1 MIKNLFMVMLLLIA
15 GAASAQQVKSD
26 PIVQQIKS
34 DSISPDILKAPSSPA
49 FNILGI
55 SPSQIDRP
63 TDLNAF
69 KLSVQNATNNFSKF
83 PNSYSVEVAP
93 ASLLKLKNQ
102 TLDKLNST
110 QFKDVFPQSLSISFG
125 TTQASKIDPTTK
137 DTASYTRLGFGVKF
151 SLVRPKWSDATTRL
165 FNNLKNAQ
173 QNFLNDIQVPKL
185 ITSLKDSVRKYNF
198 NVSKRKIFQ
207 DSLITLNNQFAAL
220 LNANLQDTTK
230 KDSVKYKALHDAANN
245 FMIERKGFFLDF
257 AGGLAIDF
265 PTDQF
270 NYSVVNKAGAWV
282 TTGYEGGNNGFSIL
296 GIGRYLYQPDQ
307 ILADPTGSI
316 KSDKISTLDLGERLL
331 YNGYQGKFT
340 ASVETI
346 YRSILNKNT
355 LIDPSWRCV
364 LNLEYT
370 VNKGQKITFAFG
382 KDFDNTI
389 TKSGN
394 LITALN
400 YIIGFGGNTKRISN
414 NR

>member
-1 MIKNLFMVMLLLIA
+1 MIRNLIIAMLLLVA

-26 PIVQQIKS
+26 
-34 DSISPDILKAPSSPA
+34 SITLDLLKAPSSPA

-83 PNSYSVEVAP
+83 PNSYSVEIAP

-125 TTQASKIDPTTK
+125 TTQASKINPTTK
-137 DTASYTRLGFGVKF
+137 DSTSHTRLGFGVKF
-151 SLVRPKWSDATTRL
+151 SFVRPRWSDATTRL

-173 QNFLNDIQVPKL
+173 LSFLNDIQ
-185 ITSLKDSVRKYNF
+185 TSTHKKSLQDSVRKYNAD
-198 NVSKRKIFQ
+198 VTKRQIFL
-207 DSLITLNNQFAAL
+207 DSLSTLTEQNAEL
-220 LNANLQDTTK
+220 LNRQV
-230 KDSVKYKALHDAANN
+230 KDSVKYKALYNAANN

-346 YRSILNKNT
+346 YRSILNKNSS
-355 LIDPSWRCV
+355 IDPSWRCI
-364 LNLEYT
+364 LNLEYSVGT
-370 VNKGQKITFAFG
+370 NQKITFAFG

-400 YIIGFGGNTKRISN
+400 YIIGFGSTKRISN
-414 NR
+414 

>member
-1 MIKNLFMVMLLLIA
+1 MRKLITLLLLFVVS
-15 GAASAQQVKSD
+15 AASA
-26 PIVQQIKS
+26 QQIKS
-34 DSISPDILKAPSSPA
+34 DSITLDLLKAPSSPA
-49 FNILGI
+49 FNLLGI

-83 PNSYSVEVAP
+83 PNSYSVEIAP

-125 TTQASKIDPTTK
+125 TTQASRIDPTTK
-137 DTASYTRLGFGVKF
+137 DSASYTRLGLGIKF
-151 SLVRPKWSDATTRL
+151 SLVRPKWSDATAKL
-165 FNNLKNAQ
+165 FNNLKSAQ
-173 QNFLNDIQVPKL
+173 LSVLNEIQISTHQKNL
-185 ITSLKDSVRKYNF
+185 RDSVKKYTLD
-198 NVSKRKIFQ
+198 VTKRQVFL
-207 DSLITLNNQFAAL
+207 DSLATLTEQYAMQLNQ
-220 LNANLQDTTK
+220 QIQ
-230 KDSVKYKALHDAANN
+230 DSVKYKALYNAANK

-270 NYSVVNKAGAWV
+270 DYSIVNKAGAWI

-307 ILADPTGSI
+307 ILADPTGTF
-316 KSDKISTLDLGERLL
+316 KSDKISTLDFGERLL

-355 LIDPSWRCV
+355 PIDPSWRCV
-364 LNLEYT
+364 LNLEYNVGT
-370 VNKGQKITFAFG
+370 NQKITFAFG

-400 YIIGFGGNTKRISN
+400 YIIGFGSTKRISN
-414 NR
+414 

>member
-1 MIKNLFMVMLLLIA
+1 MRKLITLLLLFVVS
-15 GAASAQQVKSD
+15 AASA
-26 PIVQQIKS
+26 QQIKS
-34 DSISPDILKAPSSPA
+34 DSITLDLLKAPSSPA
-49 FNILGI
+49 FNLLGI

-83 PNSYSVEVAP
+83 PNSYSVEIAP

-125 TTQASKIDPTTK
+125 TTQASRIDPTTK
-137 DTASYTRLGFGVKF
+137 DSASYTRLGLGIKF
-151 SLVRPKWSDATTRL
+151 SLVRPKWSDATAKL
-165 FNNLKNAQ
+165 FNNLKSAQ
-173 QNFLNDIQVPKL
+173 LSVLNEIQISTHQKNL
-185 ITSLKDSVRKYNF
+185 RDSVKKY
-198 NVSKRKIFQ
+198 
-207 DSLITLNNQFAAL
+207 TL
-220 LNANLQDTTK
+220 DTTK
-230 KDSVKYKALHDAANN
+230 RKVFLDSLATLTEQYAVQLNQQIQDSVKYKALYNAANK

-270 NYSVVNKAGAWV
+270 DYSIVNKAGAWI
-282 TTGYEGGNNGFSIL
+282 TTGYEGGNNEFSIL

-307 ILADPTGSI
+307 ILADPTGTF
-316 KSDKISTLDLGERLL
+316 KSDKISTLDFGERLL

-355 LIDPSWRCV
+355 PIDPSWRCV
-364 LNLEYT
+364 LNLEYNVGT
-370 VNKGQKITFAFG
+370 NQKITFAFG

-400 YIIGFGGNTKRISN
+400 YIIGFGSTKRISN
-414 NR
+414 